1 MDFIYLN
8 FVINMKYFI
17 TIIEDASYAVGKKAL
32 KNSGLRGIRP

>member
-17 TIIEDASYAVGKKAL
+17 TIIEDASYAVAERK
-32 KNSGLRGIRP
+32 P